1 MLSGLKQQ
9 GLLFLTLS
17 MLTGLIGSFVH
28 PLMSLFIVEG
38 LNSPPAYIGIYTVS
52 VTLAGLV
59 FSQWLGAL
67 ADKGVSARKMF
78 MIAITGM
85 GVALLIFANSTSFW
99 TVLIAG
105 VLLFSMG
112 NAAIPQVL
120 TLGRQWAGRQPNI
133 NVTQF
138 NSGLRAAISFAWIG
152 GPPLGYALASG
163 AEFSRSLYVAAFCAL
178 VALLFAFRFIPE
190 VPSHAQ
196 KTTEHSKQAIP
207 FSFWILGAAV
217 MLGSAANIMYFSALP
232 LYTIKELGFAK
243 HMPGIFMGLVACL
256 EIPIMLLAGKLA
268 QKHNKINMIIFSFFC
283 AMLFYTGI
291 YFAEQVWHFIAL
303 QFINALFYG
312 VFAGIGLTILQE
324 ELPLKIGFTS
334 AFYSNAVKIGM
345 MLGTSSTG
353 LIAQFYSFR
362 VASIGSFCAVALAL
376 TCLLLFSYLKRKAV
390 ESTECEQSF
399 TITESKA
406 SA

>member
-1 MLSGLKQQ
+1 
-9 GLLFLTLS
+9 
-17 MLTGLIGSFVH
+17 MLTGLIGSFVN

-59 FSQWLGAL
+59 FSQWLGSL

-78 MIAITGM
+78 MIAVTGM
-85 GVALLIFANSTSFW
+85 GTALLIFANSASFW

-105 VLLFSMG
+105 ILLFSMG

-120 TLGRQWAGRQPNI
+120 TLGRQWAGRQPNV

-163 AEFSRSLYVAAFCAL
+163 VEFSRSFYVAAFCA
-178 VALLFAFRFIPE
+178 VMALLFALRFIPE
-190 VPSHAQ
+190 VPSHVQ
-196 KTTEHSKQAIP
+196 KTNEPIKQPIP
-207 FSFWILGAAV
+207 FSFWVLGAAV
-217 MLGSAANIMYFSALP
+217 MLGSAANIMYLSALP

-256 EIPIMLLAGKLA
+256 EIPIILFAGKLA
-268 QKHNKINMIIFSFFC
+268 HKQSKIKMIIFAFCC

-291 YFAEQVWHFIAL
+291 YFADQVWHFIAL
-303 QFINALFYG
+303 QFVNALFYG
-312 VFAGIGLTILQE
+312 VFAGLSITILQE

-345 MLGTSSTG
+345 MLGTSGTG
-353 LIAQFYSFR
+353 LIAQFFSFR
-362 VASIGSFCAVALAL
+362 AASIGSFCAVGLAL
-376 TCLLLFSYLKRKAV
+376 TCLLLFGYLKRKAA
-390 ESTECEQSF
+390 EPTECEKSF
-399 TITESKA
+399 VLSESKA

>member
-1 MLSGLKQQ
+1 
-9 GLLFLTLS
+9 
-17 MLTGLIGSFVH
+17 MLTGLIGSFVN

-52 VTLAGLV
+52 VTLAGLA
-59 FSQWLGAL
+59 FSQWLGSL

-78 MIAITGM
+78 MIAVTGM
-85 GVALLIFANSTSFW
+85 AIALLIFANASSFW
-99 TVLIAG
+99 VVLIAG
-105 VLLFSMG
+105 ILLFSMG

-120 TLGRQWAGRQPNI
+120 TLGRQWAGRQSDI

-163 AEFSRSLYVAAFCAL
+163 VEFSRSFYVAAFCA
-178 VALLFAFRFIPE
+178 VIAWLFAFKFIPE
-190 VPSHAQ
+190 VPSHVQ
-196 KTTEHSKQAIP
+196 KHQKQTKQAIP
-207 FSFWILGAAV
+207 FSFWILGTAV
-217 MLGSAANIMYFSALP
+217 MLGSAANIMYSSALP
-232 LYTIKELGFAK
+232 LYTIKELGFAN

-256 EIPIMLLAGKLA
+256 EIPIMLFAGKLA
-268 QKHNKINMIIFSFFC
+268 QKRSKIKLIAFALCC
-283 AMLFYTGI
+283 AMVFYTGI
-291 YFAEQVWHFIAL
+291 YFADQVWHFIAL
-303 QFINALFYG
+303 QFVNALFYG
-312 VFAGIGLTILQE
+312 VFAGLGLTVLQE

-345 MLGTSSTG
+345 MLGTSGTG

-362 VASIGSFCAVALAL
+362 VASIGSFCAVGLSL
-376 TCLLLFSYLKRKAV
+376 LCLLVFSYLKRKTA
-390 ESTECEQSF
+390 SASLAQCEQDF
-399 TITESKA
+399 EMDDAKA

>member
-9 GLLFLTLS
+9 GFLFLILS
-17 MLTGLIGSFVH
+17 MLTGLIGSFVN

-38 LNSPPAYIGIYTVS
+38 LKSPPAYIGIYTVS

-59 FSQWLGAL
+59 FSQWLGSL

-78 MIAITGM
+78 MLAVTGM
-85 GVALLIFANSTSFW
+85 AAALLIFANADSFW

-120 TLGRQWAGRQPNI
+120 TIGRQWAGQQSKV

-152 GPPLGYALASG
+152 GPPLAYALAAGVS
-163 AEFSRSLYVAAFCAL
+163 FDRSFYVAAFCAL
-178 VALLFAFRFIPE
+178 LAFIFAYQFIPE
-190 VPSHAQ
+190 VNNKTQNQAAQ
-196 KTTEHSKQAIP
+196 TSYKTPT
-207 FSFWILGAAV
+207 SFWILALAV
-217 MLGSAANIMYFSALP
+217 TLGSVGNIMYSSALP
-232 LYTIKELGFAK
+232 LYAIKELGFAE
-243 HMPGIFMGLVACL
+243 HTPGIFMGLVACL
-256 EIPIMLLAGKLA
+256 EIPVMLYAGKLA
-268 QKHNKINMIIFSFFC
+268 QQHSKVKMIGFAFCC
-283 AMLFYTGI
+283 AMVFYCGVF
-291 YFAEQVWHFIAL
+291 FATQVWHLIAL

-334 AFYSNAVKIGM
+334 AVYSNAIKIGM
-345 MLGTSSTG
+345 MLGTTGIG
-353 LIAQFYSFR
+353 LIAQFFSFR
-362 VASIGSFCAVALAL
+362 YAAIGSLLAAACALG
-376 TCLLLFSYLKRKAV
+376 CLVLFVYLKRK
-390 ESTECEQSF
+390 EQAEMNSQIDDEF
-399 TITESKA
+399 A
-406 SA
+406 ARLL